1 MSQRAFHI
9 QRPLVCLALSFAL
22 GIFAGGYAGGF
33 SFILPVAGLISS
45 VLLVALLVY
54 SRKPLLLGLCFL
66 LFFSGMVRAQVAVN
80 PFLPPEGK
88 YHITAAVAGVAER
101 REDDGRVKAVLRD
114 LEMEDEQA
122 NRYRIRSAYWT
133 YYPSADSLLPLDGQH
148 INITA
153 SVYHPLGRQNPQG
166 FNFRL
171 YLLQRGI
178 TLGVSGAMDLMLT
191 PLDQKSPSDP
201 WLRARIWLSNL
212 YDEAIGEGSELIRAL
227 LWGDR
232 GGLGDEVEGSFRDT
246 GITHVLSVSGL
257 HVSILAGA
265 LLFMLSALGMPPRW
279 RFVVVVIA
287 LALYCRLL
295 NFEAPVLRS
304 AVMSA
309 VLLGARLYDERSDPL
324 TSLSVAMM
332 VILAFRPLDLFHVG
346 FQLSFLAVL
355 GMFTLGDRLN
365 DLYGKA
371 MRHRKR
377 NRHVDKG
384 VAALQV
390 TVSAT
395 AFTAPVM
402 INTFHGFSLI
412 GVLISPIACL
422 IVGFLMLYGAVIM
435 PIAILWMP
443 LAQLLAV
450 PLSWGSRSFI
460 GLTEAIASLPFPDVR
475 SASLGGAGLALCY
488 TALLLCTRYVRIRK
502 PLFRLAAAAL
512 AASLMIGLSYY
523 SRQMDRR
530 DVRYTLFSSGSA
542 DAAVIE
548 DGRMTYVIDTA
559 EHGGDLSSYLKSK
572 GRDIDILFISHL
584 HNDHI
589 GGLKELMEQ
598 RVTIRQ
604 IVLPAH
610 AEETKRSDDSHDIL
624 RLAKEAGISVRY
636 AAKGDR
642 FEGERVKL
650 DVLWPIYGK
659 MYPSMD
665 ANHNSLALLVDLNG
679 LSLLTAGDL
688 TQEYEM
694 YSAVP
699 AQVLKI
705 AHHGAKG
712 STSPGYLQTVS
723 PQLALLTA
731 NSARMQYAASALK
744 KLDAMDVPVWGTQEG
759 RAVIMTISKPG
770 SVSIQ
775 HYKDRGI

>member
-1 MSQRAFHI
+1 
-9 QRPLVCLALSFAL
+9 
-22 GIFAGGYAGGF
+22 
-33 SFILPVAGLISS
+33 
-45 VLLVALLVY
+45 
-54 SRKPLLLGLCFL
+54 
-66 LFFSGMVRAQVAVN
+66 MVRAQVAVN
-80 PFLPPEGK
+80 PFLPSEGK

-101 REDDGRVKAVLRD
+101 REDDGRVKSVLRD
-114 LEMEDEQA
+114 LEIEDEQA
-122 NRYRIRSAYWT
+122 KRYRIRSAYWT
-133 YYPSADSLLPLDGQH
+133 YYPSKDAALPLDGQR
-148 INITA
+148 INMTA

-178 TLGVSGAMDLMLT
+178 TIGVSGAKDLMFS
-191 PLDQKSPSDP
+191 PGDQTVPSDP
-201 WLRARIWLSNL
+201 WLRARIWLSDL

-232 GGLGDEVEGSFRDT
+232 GGLGDEVEENFRNT

-265 LLFMLSALGMPPRW
+265 LLFLLGAAGMPPRS
-279 RFVVVVIA
+279 RFVVVMIA

-295 NFEAPVLRS
+295 DFEAPVLRS

-402 INTFHGFSLI
+402 INTFHGFSLVGI
-412 GVLISPIACL
+412 LFSPIACL
-422 IVGFLMLYGAVIM
+422 IVGVLMVYGMAIM

-450 PLSWGSRSFI
+450 PLSWGSRLFI

-572 GRDIDILFISHL
+572 GRDVDILFISHL

-624 RLAKEAGISVRY
+624 RLAKEAGIPVRY

-659 MYPSMD
+659 MYPGMD

-679 LSLLTAGDL
+679 LTLLTAGDL

-723 PQLALLTA
+723 PQMALLTA

-744 KLDAMDVPVWGTQEG
+744 KLSAMSVPVWGTQEG

>member
-1 MSQRAFHI
+1 MG
-9 QRPLVCLALSFAL
+9 LSFL
-22 GIFAGGYAGGF
+22 
-33 SFILPVAGLISS
+33 LPAAGLTSS
-45 VLLVALLVY
+45 VLLVAFLLY

-66 LFFSGMVRAQVAVN
+66 LFFSGMARAQTAVN
-80 PFLPPEGK
+80 PVLPPEGK
-88 YHITAAVAGVAER
+88 YHISAAVSGLAER
-101 REDDGRVKAVLRD
+101 REDDGRVKTLLRD
-114 LEMEDEQA
+114 VEIEDEQA
-122 NRYRIRSAYWT
+122 KRYHIKSAYWT
-133 YYPSADSLLPLDGQH
+133 YYPSKDAPLPLDGQR
-148 INITA
+148 INMTA

-178 TLGVSGAMDLMLT
+178 TLGVSGAKDLMLT
-191 PLDQKSPSDP
+191 PVDQKIASDP
-201 WLRARIWLSNL
+201 WLRARIWLGDL
-212 YDEAIGEGSELIRAL
+212 YDKAIGEGSELIRAL

-232 GGLGDEVEGSFRDT
+232 GGLGDEVEGSFRAT

-265 LLFMLSALGMPPRW
+265 LLYLLAAAGMPPRQ
-279 RFVVVVIA
+279 RFIVVVAA

-332 VILAFRPLDLFHVG
+332 VILAWRPLDLFHVG

-365 DLYGKA
+365 DMYGKV

-377 NRHVDKG
+377 NCHADKS
-384 VAALQV
+384 VAALQA

-412 GVLISPIACL
+412 GILFSPIACL
-422 IVGFLMLYGAVIM
+422 IIGILMLYGMAIM
-435 PIAILWMP
+435 PFALLWMP
-443 LAQLLAV
+443 LAQFLAM
-450 PLSWGSRSFI
+450 PLSWGSQLFI
-460 GLTEAIASLPFPDVR
+460 QLTDAVASLPFPAVR
-475 SASLGGAGLALCY
+475 SASLGGVGLVLCY
-488 TALLLCTRYVRIRK
+488 AALLLCTRYVRVK
-502 PLFRLAAAAL
+502 KRLLRLTAIAL
-512 AASLMIGLSYY
+512 TVAVMTGLSLY
-523 SRQMDRR
+523 SQQMDKR
-530 DVRYTLFSSGSA
+530 DVRYTLFSSGNA

-548 DGRMTYVIDTA
+548 DGRQTFVIDAA
-559 EHGGDLSSYLKSK
+559 EQGGDLCSYLRSK

-589 GGLKELMEQ
+589 GGLRELLEQ

-610 AEETKRSDDSHDIL
+610 AQATQKSDDSHDIL
-624 RLAKEAGISVRY
+624 RMAKEAGIPVRY

-659 MYPSMD
+659 MYPGMD

-694 YSAVP
+694 YSALP
-699 AQVLKI
+699 AQVLKV

-712 STSPGYLQTVS
+712 STSPGYLKAVS
-723 PQLALLTA
+723 PKLALLTA
-731 NSARMQYAASALK
+731 SSARMQYASAAMK
-744 KLDAMDVPVWGTQEG
+744 RLDAMGIPVWGTQEG
-759 RAVIMTISKPG
+759 RAVIMTIPSPD

>member
-1 MSQRAFHI
+1 MA
-9 QRPLVCLALSFAL
+9 
-22 GIFAGGYAGGF
+22 
-33 SFILPVAGLISS
+33 
-45 VLLVALLVY
+45 
-54 SRKPLLLGLCFL
+54 
-66 LFFSGMVRAQVAVN
+66 RAQAAVN
-80 PFLPPEGK
+80 PVLPPEGK
-88 YHITAAVAGVAER
+88 YHISAAVAGLAER
-101 REDDGRVKAVLRD
+101 REDDGRVKALLRD
-114 LEMEDEQA
+114 VEIEDEQA
-122 NRYRIRSAYWT
+122 KRYHIKSAYWT
-133 YYPSADSLLPLDGQH
+133 YYPSMDAPLPLDGQR
-148 INITA
+148 INMTA

-178 TLGVSGAMDLMLT
+178 TLGVSGAKDLMLT
-191 PLDQKSPSDP
+191 PVDQKIASDP
-201 WLRARIWLSNL
+201 WLRARIWLGDL
-212 YDEAIGEGSELIRAL
+212 YDKAIGEGSELIRAL

-332 VILAFRPLDLFHVG
+332 AILAFRPLDLFHVG

-450 PLSWGSRSFI
+450 PLSWGSRLFI

-475 SASLGGAGLALCY
+475 LASLGGAGLALCY

-659 MYPSMD
+659 MYPGMD

-694 YSAVP
+694 YSALP
-699 AQVLKI
+699 AQVLKV

-712 STSPGYLQTVS
+712 STSPEYLHAVS

-731 NSARMQYAASALK
+731 SSARMQYASAAMK
-744 KLDAMDVPVWGTQEG
+744 RLDAMGIPVWGTQEG
-759 RAVIMTISKPG
+759 RAVIMTIPSPG